1 MSNHSSFLL
10 EIGTEEIPARF
21 LPPAITMLKENTEAI
36 LNEYLIEYSDIR
48 TYATPRRLALLVKGM
63 RQTQKDRIREIFGP
77 SKKAAFDEKGK
88 PTKAA
93 IGFANS
99 QGIDVS
105 DLTVK
110 TKDKGEYVVAVIHQK
125 GVAVK
130 ELLPEALKKIILSLH
145 FQKSMRWGNGRL
157 RFVRPIHWILA
168 LHDGEAVQFDI
179 DGIQSGSATKGH
191 RFLSPGYFVIRDI
204 PSYVHLLA
212 NNYVIV
218 DQDERRRIISEGITR
233 LASSVKGK
241 AVKDEGLLDT
251 VTYLAEYPIAV
262 LCEFPAD
269 YLGLPRELLTTVMKG
284 HQKYFGIED
293 EAGNLKNYFIA
304 ISNTKDENSGTVR
317 VGAERVIKARFEDAR
332 FYYGADLGKPLQSRM
347 EGIKKVTFHDKL
359 GTLYEKT
366 EKIVKLSSFLSER
379 LFPEKRHSIERAG
392 WLCKTDLI
400 TGVVGEFPEL
410 QGLMGGYYALSHG
423 ENKEVADAIAEHYL
437 PSHSGD
443 RLPETDEGSIISLA
457 DKADNI
463 VSFFGIGI
471 TPTGSEDP
479 FALRRQA
486 LAVILILIRKS
497 YNISLNEIIGKAV
510 ENIGNTSPSL
520 SGDALNFFIQRIES
534 LFSSQGH
541 DIDIIQSVLNLSGNM
556 PLSRLIERM
565 RAIKEFKALAG
576 YNEFLLAM
584 KRVNNIIPKT
594 DLPALKRE
602 LLMEPQEK
610 TLYNN
615 TMHIKSIVHK
625 LLEEKEYHKA
635 LSLLSTLTGSINN
648 FFDNIMVMDN
658 REDIR
663 LNRLALLIETW
674 NAASCVADF
683 SKLAEIRASKT
694 LNSP

>member
-21 LPPAITMLKENTEAI
+21 LPPAIAMLKENTEAI

-48 TYATPRRLALLVKGM
+48 TYATPRRLALLVKGIH
-63 RQTQKDRIREIFGP
+63 QTQKDRIREIFGP
-77 SKKAAFDEKGK
+77 SKKTAFDERGN

-93 IGFANS
+93 VGFANS

-105 DLTVK
+105 DLIVK
-110 TKDKGEYVVAVIHQK
+110 TKDKGEYVAAVLHQK
-125 GVAVK
+125 GAAVK
-130 ELLPEALKKIILSLH
+130 ELLPEALKKIIRSLH
-145 FQKSMRWGNGRL
+145 FQKSMRWGNGRT

-168 LHDGEAVQFDI
+168 LHDTETVQFDI
-179 DGIQSGSATKGH
+179 DGIQSGNATKGH

-233 LASSVKGK
+233 LASSVRGK
-241 AVKDEGLLDT
+241 AVKDECLLDT
-251 VTYLAEYPIAV
+251 VTYLVEYPIAV

-317 VGAERVIKARFEDAR
+317 VGAERVTKARFEDAR
-332 FYYGADLGKPLQSRM
+332 FYYGEDIGKPLQSRM

-366 EKIVKLSSFLSER
+366 ERIVKLSSFLSER
-379 LFPEKRHSIERAG
+379 LFPEKSHSIERAG

-410 QGLMGGYYALSHG
+410 QGLMGGYYARHHG
-423 ENKEVADAIAEHYL
+423 ESKEVADAITEHYL
-437 PSHSGD
+437 PSHPGD
-443 RLPETDEGSIISLA
+443 RLPDTDEGSVISLA
-457 DKADNI
+457 DKTDNI

-486 LAVILILIRKS
+486 IAVILILFRKS
-497 YNISLNEIIGKAV
+497 YNISLNEIIGKAI
-510 ENIGNTSPSL
+510 ENTGNPSPSL
-520 SGDALNFFIQRIES
+520 SGDSLNFFIQRIES
-534 LFSSQGH
+534 IFSSQGH
-541 DIDIIQSVLNLSGNM
+541 DIDIIQSVLNFSGNM
-556 PLSRLIERM
+556 PLSGLIERM
-565 RAIKEFKALAG
+565 QAIKEFKTHAG

-584 KRVNNIIPKT
+584 KRINNIIPKT
-594 DLPALKRE
+594 DLPALRRE

-615 TMHIKSIVHK
+615 TMHISSIIYN
-625 LLEEKEYHKA
+625 LLDKKEYRKA
-635 LSLLSTLTGSINN
+635 LSLFSTLTESINN
-648 FFDNIMVMDN
+648 FFDNVMVMDN

-663 LNRLALLIETW
+663 LNRLALLKETW
-674 NAASCVADF
+674 DTASCVADF
-683 SKLAEIRASKT
+683 SKLAEIRANK